1 MHKDAVFSRRRFLQ
15 ISGAGILGMEFLRA
29 GGNIFLTPAHKSGR
43 SHLTPDL
50 GRSADGAYGREY
62 TFRAIHQ

>member
-15 ISGAGILGMEFLRA
+15 ISGAGILGMEFLRS
-29 GGNIFLTPAHKSGR
+29 GGHIFLTPDNKSGR
-43 SHLTPDL
+43 SHLPHDL

-62 TFRAIHQ
+62 TFRAIHK